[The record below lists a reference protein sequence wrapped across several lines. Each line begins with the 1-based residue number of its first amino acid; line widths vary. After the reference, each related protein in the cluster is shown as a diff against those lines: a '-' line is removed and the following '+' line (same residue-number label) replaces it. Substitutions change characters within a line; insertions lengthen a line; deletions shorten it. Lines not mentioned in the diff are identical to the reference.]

1 MKTIG
6 LIGGMSWESTAV
18 YYRIINELVREKL
31 GDLHSA
37 RCLLHSVNFQ
47 EIVDCQKAGDW
58 ERAAG
63 ILAESAQ
70 GLERAGADCI
80 LICTNTMHKIA
91 DQVASA
97 ISIPLL
103 HIADVTAAQ
112 ILAQGKRT
120 VGMVATQYTMEQ
132 GFYIERM
139 KRHGI
144 EVIVPEAD
152 DRATV
157 HNIIFGELCA
167 GRIKESSREQYRRIM
182 QKLVDRGAEGM
193 IFGCTEI
200 TLLVAQEDVAV
211 PIFDTTYLHAEAA
224 IRFALE
230 G

>member
-18 YYRIINELVREKL
+18 YYRIINEQVREKL

-47 EIVDCQKAGDW
+47 EVVDCQKAGDW

-70 GLERAGADCI
+70 SLERAGADCI

-91 DQVASA
+91 DEVASA
-97 ISIPLL
+97 VNIPLI
-103 HIADVTAAQ
+103 HIADVTATK
-112 ILAQGKRT
+112 ILEQGKRT

-132 GFYIERM
+132 DFYIERM
-139 KRHGI
+139 KQHGI
-144 EVIVPEAD
+144 EVIVPDAE
-152 DRATV
+152 DRQIV
-157 HNIIFGELCA
+157 HNVIFGELCA
-167 GRIKESSREQYRRIM
+167 GKINESSREQYKRIM

-193 IFGCTEI
+193 ILGCTEI
-200 TLLVAQEDVAV
+200 TLLVQPEDVTV
-211 PIFDTTYLHAEAA
+211 PIFDTTYLHAVEAN
-224 IRFALE
+224 RFAME
-230 G
+230 A